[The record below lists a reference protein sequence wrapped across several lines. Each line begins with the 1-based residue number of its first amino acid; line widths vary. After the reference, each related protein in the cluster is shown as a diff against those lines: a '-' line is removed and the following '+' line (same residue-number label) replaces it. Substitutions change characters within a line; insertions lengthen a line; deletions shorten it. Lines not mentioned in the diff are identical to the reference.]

1 MCNLL
6 QIAATMESD
15 LPDSILSFIFNKL
28 SFKDRVK
35 TSLLSKHWLHE
46 WRFSSTTHLNFDLYN
61 TPATD
66 KSQFTARLDQFMLHY
81 QHARISS
88 IRVKFPLGDEHSDVI
103 DRLISEG
110 IAKGVK
116 HIQLLFSHQTNHT
129 NLNLE
134 FKPYRFPFTLL
145 SNTDSLTYL
154 HLENCLSVASMD
166 FSGLKNLT
174 TLVLQQIVVKQD
186 LLESLLSNCIHLA
199 DFTLDNCELCY
210 YFKII
215 TPTLV
220 HLKIVNCRCIFMTE
234 MDIIAPNLS
243 SLEYSFKGEKI
254 PFLNIEAHALS
265 HFSYKGLLIGFID
278 DDMSCLKNLTT
289 IVLDGIHRDFSKLI
303 PSYLFN
309 QCLQL
314 ANVTLKNCSLAGEIY
329 ITSSKLRHLNMIDC
343 GSEISAPYMIY
354 IDAKNLS
361 SFEYSGV
368 ITRKFSVMAPKLLEI
383 FLNASVKHKY
393 SGHTTTAPKLLKV
406 FWNAAAVREENR
418 QIKRLCQ
425 F

>member
-1 MCNLL
+1 MD
-6 QIAATMESD
+6 SD
-15 LPDSILSFIFNKL
+15 LPYSILSFIFSKL

-61 TPATD
+61 TLATD

-81 QHARISS
+81 QHATISS
-88 IRVKFPLGDEHSDVI
+88 IRVKFPLGDEHRDVI

-154 HLENCLSVASMD
+154 HLENCLLVASMD

-234 MDIIAPNLS
+234 
-243 SLEYSFKGEKI
+243 
-254 PFLNIEAHALS
+254 
-265 HFSYKGLLIGFID
+265 
-278 DDMSCLKNLTT
+278 
-289 IVLDGIHRDFSKLI
+289 
-303 PSYLFN
+303 
-309 QCLQL
+309 
-314 ANVTLKNCSLAGEIY
+314 IY
-329 ITSSKLRHLNMIDC
+329 ITTSKLRRLNMIDC

-393 SGHTTTAPKLLKV
+393 SGHTTTTPKLLKV
-406 FWNAAAVREENR
+406 FWNAAVREENR
-418 QIKRLCQ
+418 QIKDYVS
-425 F
+425 FEF